1 MRRRLLGA
9 LVALALATPAEAR
22 ALDKQG
28 SAHGGAVEGES
39 DGFDVEGA
47 VLVGMSLYNPSYA
60 ARPDNTGLALMRY
73 AVHAD
78 VDLIGRRLSIPV
90 DVNFFTDRERKGGLV
105 LAPTEGDVIAGLT
118 STWDVWPGAIEVGA
132 RFEHDR
138 PLDRGGLSQTYADAR
153 LRYLYSAKAI
163 EPAIAPALRDGD
175 VSGWLTLGVFGLNPT
190 YAARP
195 DNTGLALF
203 RYAGHV
209 EVSLWSDRV
218 SLGLDATMFSDSR
231 AIDPVGPSELDLT
244 PELIGRLPPFEVHLA
259 YERDMPLD
267 RGGLV
272 QQFVYV
278 LAGWEFDLVHK
289 DTKAFTDRTSVPS
302 P

>member
-1 MRRRLLGA
+1 MPRA
-9 LVALALATPAEAR
+9 LSLIALIASSSAF

-28 SAHGGAVEGES
+28 SAHGGQLVSTDRSFNVAGTFLL
-39 DGFDVEGA
+39 GFA
-47 VLVGMSLYNPSYA
+47 PFNPSYA

-163 EPAIAPALRDGD
+163 EPAIAP
-175 VSGWLTLGVFGLNPT
+175 
-190 YAARP
+190 
-195 DNTGLALF
+195 
-203 RYAGHV
+203 
-209 EVSLWSDRV
+209 
-218 SLGLDATMFSDSR
+218 
-231 AIDPVGPSELDLT
+231 
-244 PELIGRLPPFEVHLA
+244 PPA
-259 YERDMPLD
+259 NM
-267 RGGLV
+267 
-272 QQFVYV
+272 
-278 LAGWEFDLVHK
+278 A
-289 DTKAFTDRTSVPS
+289 
-302 P
+302 